1 MADGDEKKDSPPA
14 EVKAD
19 EDDGNWMDGLWAV
32 GFVLAVVASF
42 GASWY
47 LHR

>member
-1 MADGDEKKDSPPA
+1 MADGDQEPTPETKK
-14 EVKAD
+14 EVS
-19 EDDGNWMDGLWAV
+19 DDGSWMDGLWAV
-32 GFVLAVVASF
+32 GFVLAVVASM